1 MFPLN
6 LDKEVGNV
14 IMIKKVR
21 LGIILAISWA
31 VITLPHIALGRDDPR
46 VSQLEE
52 RIRNLE
58 TRMASV
64 ETALHKESQKQGMR
78 GPMGRMPEPAPE
90 MPPADAPAAGGM
102 GGKGMGDKMDDTGGD
117 M

>member
-1 MFPLN
+1 ML
-6 LDKEVGNV
+6 
-14 IMIKKVR
+14 KKVR
-21 LGIILAISWA
+21 LGIILAISSAA

-64 ETALHKESQKQGMR
+64 ETALS
-78 GPMGRMPEPAPE
+78 
-90 MPPADAPAAGGM
+90 
-102 GGKGMGDKMDDTGGD
+102 
-117 M
+117 